1 MEIFIL
7 KSIFIRNLLLK
18 SLLLFA
24 ILFLYYTLTSNG
36 LGNKPYWLQ
45 FRRFIPMSIIAVLT
59 FTFIKQKTSLKYFLT
74 FSVTALSWILVYP
87 ITYKLTYNDN
97 VPFFSNHFDIVFA
110 VYSFIGLTA
119 LIFCLN
125 KFLKPSVT
133 VIFISVLQFLML
145 LPPLIELLYF
155 YSYGTCVSEMAVML
169 LFQTNF
175 AESKEFL
182 LQNLGF

>member
-87 ITYKLTYNDN
+87 ITYGY
-97 VPFFSNHFDIVFA
+97 
-110 VYSFIGLTA
+110 
-119 LIFCLN
+119 
-125 KFLKPSVT
+125 VT
-133 VIFISVLQFLML
+133 
-145 LPPLIELLYF
+145 
-155 YSYGTCVSEMAVML
+155 
-169 LFQTNF
+169 TN
-175 AESKEFL
+175 S
-182 LQNLGF
+182 

>member
-1 MEIFIL
+1 M

-87 ITYKLTYNDN
+87 IVKK
-97 VPFFSNHFDIVFA
+97 SR
-110 VYSFIGLTA
+110 
-119 LIFCLN
+119 LN
-125 KFLKPSVT
+125 CKNS
-133 VIFISVLQFLML
+133 
-145 LPPLIELLYF
+145 
-155 YSYGTCVSEMAVML
+155 
-169 LFQTNF
+169 
-175 AESKEFL
+175 
-182 LQNLGF
+182 